1 MTADVV
7 LVYVILLL
15 VAALLAICGCC
26 CCCLPYFKPT
36 IRWLVEIL
44 RGLPNPYNSAL
55 VAVVSV
61 MVSTMVFSCF
71 WMIDP
76 TLQDL
81 DVYSQ
86 IVRGCCPELAEQP
99 YCLNRTKERAVL
111 QKAILNADKGFY
123 YVITG
128 PHGCGK
134 SFLVQETVLELMTN
148 STPVPG
154 LLYLH
159 AKGSYPI
166 AGVIGDV
173 LVENRNRLLAAIQQI
188 ARVTNLY
195 SLPDDP
201 MQGMEKLCDKLDQL
215 GLKFRK
221 EYGRPIVIVVDDVNK
236 LIKFEDHGGQFKLL
250 DTMLLDNLQD
260 CARHVANSG
269 SVRFMFIDSAGVA
282 LQRLQQRTGA
292 KTRMSEIR
300 IPDVSKEQAKDFLQ
314 QRLSKTNMSV
324 DKIYEQLTGGRLI
337 LLHKVIDL
345 VVREKL
351 KTFEDL
357 YNSII
362 AETKFGS
369 LQPCGLNVKKSKAGK
384 GSKED
389 LMRST
394 VITEMFK
401 NGGQLATEDLN
412 TLVKDGTSLT
422 WKEVID
428 LMVKKDILM
437 FVNGGEVVKF
447 HSVAIETAFKELGY

>member
-1 MTADVV
+1 MV

-15 VAALLAICGCC
+15 VVALLAICGCC
-26 CCCLPYFKPT
+26 CCCLPYFKRT
-36 IRWLVEIL
+36 IWWLGKIL
-44 RGLPNPYNSAL
+44 GDLPNAYNAAL
-55 VAVVSV
+55 VGVVSV
-61 MVSTMVFSCF
+61 MVSTMVFGCY

-76 TLQDL
+76 TLQDW

-86 IVRGCCPELAEQP
+86 IVKGRCPELPEKA
-99 YCLNRTKERAVL
+99 YRLNRTKERAVV

-159 AKGSYPI
+159 AKGRYPI

-221 EYGRPIVIVVDDVNK
+221 EYGRPIVIVVDDVNE
-236 LIKFEDHGGQFKLL
+236 LVQFEDHGGRFKLL
-250 DTMLLDNLQD
+250 DTMHLDYLQK
-260 CARHVANSG
+260 CARFLANSG

-292 KTRMSEIR
+292 KTRMVQIR
-300 IPDVSKEQAKDFLQ
+300 IPDVSKEQAKGFLQ
-314 QRLSKTNMSV
+314 QGLGKTNMSV

-337 LLHKVIDL
+337 MLYRVIEL
-345 VVREKL
+345 VHLERL

-369 LQPCGLNVKKSKAGK
+369 LQPCGLNVEKSKADK
-384 GSKED
+384 GSKEN

-401 NGGQLATEDLN
+401 NGGQLATKDMN
-412 TLVKDGTSLT
+412 TLVTADTPVT
-422 WKEVID
+422 WEEVID

-437 FVNGGEVVKF
+437 YVDKGEVVKF

>member
-1 MTADVV
+1 MGK
-7 LVYVILLL
+7 IL
-15 VAALLAICGCC
+15 G
-26 CCCLPYFKPT
+26 
-36 IRWLVEIL
+36 
-44 RGLPNPYNSAL
+44 GLPEAYNAAV
-55 VAVVSV
+55 VAVVS
-61 MVSTMVFSCF
+61 MMVFGCY

-86 IVRGCCPELAEQP
+86 IVKGRCPELAEQP
-99 YCLNRTKERAVL
+99 YRLNRTKERAVV
-111 QKAILNADKGFY
+111 QEAILNADKGFY

-159 AKGSYPI
+159 AKGRYPI

-173 LVENRNRLLAAIQQI
+173 LVENRNKLFAAIRQI
-188 ARVTNLY
+188 ARFTNLY

-215 GLKFRK
+215 GVKFRK
-221 EYGRPIVIVVDDVNK
+221 EYGRPIVIVVDDVNE
-236 LIKFEDHGGQFKLL
+236 LVQFEDHHGQFKVL
-250 DTMLLDNLQD
+250 DTMHLDDLQK
-260 CARHVANSG
+260 CARFLANSG

-292 KTRMSEIR
+292 KTRMVQIR
-300 IPDVSKEQAKDFLQ
+300 IPDVSKEQAKGFLQ
-314 QRLSKTNMSV
+314 QGLGKTNMSV

-337 LLHKVIDL
+337 MLYRVIEL
-345 VVREKL
+345 VVRERL

-369 LQPCGLNVKKSKAGK
+369 LQPCGLNVEKSKSDK
-384 GSKED
+384 GSKEN

-401 NGGQLATEDLN
+401 NGGQLATKDMN
-412 TLVKDGTSLT
+412 TLVTADTPVT
-422 WKEVID
+422 WEEVID

-437 FVNGGEVVKF
+437 FVDRGKVVKF

>member
-1 MTADVV
+1 MV

-15 VAALLAICGCC
+15 VAALLAICG

-44 RGLPNPYNSAL
+44 RGLPSAYNAAL
-55 VAVVSV
+55 VAVVS
-61 MVSTMVFSCF
+61 TMVFGCY
-71 WMIDP
+71 WKIDP

-86 IVRGCCPELAEQP
+86 IVKGRCPELPEKA
-99 YCLNRTKERAVL
+99 YRLNRTEDRAAV
-111 QKAILNADKGFY
+111 QKAILHTGEGFY

-154 LLYLH
+154 LLYLE
-159 AKGSYPI
+159 AQGRYPI

-173 LVENRNRLLAAIQQI
+173 LVENGNKWFATIRQI
-188 ARVTNLY
+188 ARATNLY

-201 MQGMEKLCDKLDQL
+201 MQGMEKICLKLKQL

-236 LIKFEDHGGQFKLL
+236 LIKFEDQGGQFKLL
-250 DTMLLDNLQD
+250 DTMHLDDLQD
-260 CARHVANSG
+260 CARHLANSG
-269 SVRFMFIDSAGVA
+269 SVQFMFIDSAGVA
-282 LQRLQQRTGA
+282 LERLRQRTGA

-357 YNSII
+357 YHSII

-437 FVNGGEVVKF
+437 YVDKGEVVKF

>member
-1 MTADVV
+1 MV

-26 CCCLPYFKPT
+26 CLPYFKPT
-36 IRWLVEIL
+36 IRWLVEIP
-44 RGLPNPYNSAL
+44 RGLPNAYNSAL
-55 VAVVSV
+55 VAVVS
-61 MVSTMVFSCF
+61 TMVFGCY

-86 IVRGCCPELAEQP
+86 IVRGRCPELAEQP
-99 YCLNRTKERAVL
+99 YRLNRTKERAVV
-111 QKAILNADKGFY
+111 QEAILNADKGFY

-154 LLYLH
+154 LLYLE
-159 AKGSYPI
+159 AQGRYPI

-173 LVENRNRLLAAIQQI
+173 LVENGNKWFATIRQI
-188 ARVTNLY
+188 ARATNLY

-201 MQGMEKLCDKLDQL
+201 MQGMEKICLKLKQL

-236 LIKFEDHGGQFKLL
+236 LIKFEDHSGQFKLL
-250 DTMLLDNLQD
+250 DTMHLDDLQD

-282 LQRLQQRTGA
+282 LKRLRQRTGA

-300 IPDVSKEQAKDFLQ
+300 IPDISKEQAKDFLQ
-314 QRLSKTNMSV
+314 QRLGKTNMSV

-357 YNSII
+357 YDIII
-362 AETKFGS
+362 AETTFSS
-369 LQPCGLNVKKSKAGK
+369 LQPCGLNVEKSKADK
-384 GSKED
+384 GSKEN

-401 NGGQLATEDLN
+401 NGGQLATKDMN
-412 TLVKDGTSLT
+412 TLVTADTPVT
-422 WKEVID
+422 WEEIID
-428 LMVKKDILM
+428 VMVKKDILM
-437 FVNGGEVVKF
+437 FVGRGKVVKF

>member
-1 MTADVV
+1 MV
-7 LVYVILLL
+7 LEYVILLL

-26 CCCLPYFKPT
+26 CLPCFKRT
-36 IRWLVEIL
+36 IRWLGEIP
-44 RGLPNPYNSAL
+44 GALPEAYNAAL
-55 VAVVSV
+55 VAVIGM
-61 MVSTMVFSCF
+61 MVLGCYWMV
-71 WMIDP
+71 DP
-76 TLQDL
+76 FIQDR
-81 DVYSQ
+81 DVYSH
-86 IVRGCCPELAEQP
+86 IVKGRCPELAEQP
-99 YCLNRTKERAVL
+99 YRLNRTKERAVV
-111 QKAILNADKGFY
+111 QEAILNADKGFY

-154 LLYLH
+154 LLYLE
-159 AKGSYPI
+159 AQGRYPI

-173 LVENRNRLLAAIQQI
+173 LVENENTWLATIRQI

-201 MQGMEKLCDKLDQL
+201 MQGMEKICLKLKQL
-215 GLKFRK
+215 GKKFKK
-221 EYGRPIVIVVDDVNK
+221 EYGRPIVIVVDDVNE
-236 LIKFEDHGGQFKLL
+236 LVQFEDHGVQFKLL
-250 DTMLLDNLQD
+250 DTMHLDDLQK
-260 CARHVANSG
+260 CARHLANSG
-269 SVRFMFIDSAGVA
+269 SVQFMFIDSAGVA
-282 LQRLQQRTGA
+282 LERLRQRTGA
-292 KTRMSEIR
+292 RTRMSEIR

-314 QRLSKTNMSV
+314 QGLGKTNMSV

-337 LLHKVIDL
+337 LLRKVIDL

-357 YNSII
+357 YHIII

-369 LQPCGLNVKKSKAGK
+369 LQPCGLNVEKSTSDE

-394 VITEMFK
+394 IITEMLK
-401 NGGQLATEDLN
+401 NGGQLATKDMN
-412 TLVKDGTSLT
+412 KLVKVGTSLT

-437 FVNGGEVVKF
+437 FVDKGEVMKF
-447 HSVAIETAFKELGY
+447 HSVAVETAFKELGY

>member
-1 MTADVV
+1 MV

-44 RGLPNPYNSAL
+44 RGLPNAYNAAL
-55 VAVVSV
+55 VAVVSM
-61 MVSTMVFSCF
+61 MVSTMVFGCY
-71 WMIDP
+71 WKIDP

-86 IVRGCCPELAEQP
+86 IVKGRCPELPEKA
-99 YCLNRTKERAVL
+99 YRLNRTEDRAAV
-111 QKAILNADKGFY
+111 QKAILHTGEGFY

-154 LLYLH
+154 LLYLV
-159 AKGSYPI
+159 AANGYPI
-166 AGVIGDV
+166 ANAIRDV
-173 LVENRNRLLAAIQQI
+173 LVENRNTLLAAIQQI
-188 ARVTNLY
+188 VRRFYTFPELY
-195 SLPDDP
+195 SLPDDLA
-201 MQGMEKLCDKLDQL
+201 QGMWKICVKLDQL
-215 GLKFRK
+215 GVKFRK

-250 DTMLLDNLQD
+250 DTMLLDDLQD
-260 CARHVANSG
+260 CARHLANSG
-269 SVRFMFIDSAGVA
+269 SVQFMFIDSAGVA
-282 LQRLQQRTGA
+282 LQRLRERTGA
-292 KTRMSEIR
+292 ETRMSEIQ

-314 QRLSKTNMSV
+314 QRLGKTNMSV
-324 DKIYEQLTGGRLI
+324 EKIYEQLTGGRLI

-357 YNSII
+357 YHIII
-362 AETKFGS
+362 AETKFGR
-369 LQPCGLNVKKSKAGK
+369 LQPCGLNVEKSKSGK
-384 GSKED
+384 GSKEK

-394 VITEMFK
+394 IITEILK
-401 NGGQLATEDLN
+401 NGGQLATKDMNKLME
-412 TLVKDGTSLT
+412 DGTSLT

-437 FVNGGEVVKF
+437 YVDKGEVVKF

>member
-1 MTADVV
+1 MV

-15 VAALLAICGCC
+15 VVALLAICGCC
-26 CCCLPYFKPT
+26 CCCCCLPYFKRT
-36 IRWLVEIL
+36 IRWLGKIL
-44 RGLPNPYNSAL
+44 GDLPNAYNAAL
-55 VAVVSV
+55 VAVVSM
-61 MVSTMVFSCF
+61 MVSTMVFGCY

-76 TLQDL
+76 TLQDW

-86 IVRGCCPELAEQP
+86 IVKGRCPELAEQP
-99 YCLNRTKERAVL
+99 YRLNRTKERAVV

-173 LVENRNRLLAAIQQI
+173 LVENRNQLLAAIRRI

-215 GLKFRK
+215 GVKFKK
-221 EYGRPIVIVVDDVNK
+221 EYGRPIVIVVDDVNE
-236 LIKFEDHGGQFKLL
+236 LVQFEDHGVQFKLL
-250 DTMLLDNLQD
+250 DTMHLDYLQK
-260 CARHVANSG
+260 CARFLANSG
-269 SVRFMFIDSAGVA
+269 SVQFMFIDSAGVA
-282 LQRLQQRTGA
+282 LQRLRQRTGA
-292 KTRMSEIR
+292 RTRMSEIR
-300 IPDVSKEQAKDFLQ
+300 IPDISKEQAKDFLQ
-314 QRLSKTNMSV
+314 QGLGKTNMSV

-337 LLHKVIDL
+337 LLRYEIQLVDL
-345 VVREKL
+345 KRV

-357 YNSII
+357 YRRII
-362 AETKFGS
+362 SETKLSS
-369 LQPCGLNVKKSKAGK
+369 LQPCGLNVKKSTSAK
-384 GSKED
+384 GSKEK
-389 LMRST
+389 LMRFT
-394 VITEMFK
+394 IITEMFK
-401 NGGQLATEDLN
+401 NGGQLAMEDMN
-412 TLVKDGTSLT
+412 KLVDADTSLT
-422 WKEVID
+422 WEEVID

-437 FVNGGEVVKF
+437 IVIVDEGEVVKF